1 MQTHGVE
8 QDKTFRTLLLSM
20 VITALLMYVLFFSRV
35 PIGVSDREGIDLDAP
50 LPDFSEYT
58 VVRDRKEAFF
68 EFLRPLIREVNWE
81 IRSDRDE
88 LLSYVDALAH
98 KGQLSK
104 RQWRKVFQLAR
115 KYRIEED
122 KLQADRALLEELLL
136 RVHIIPES
144 LVLAQAANES
154 AWGRSRFARR
164 GNNLFGQW
172 CFSEGC
178 GIVPKGRPE
187 GETYEV
193 AEFDSP
199 LDSIRSYMMNLNT
212 FHAYDELRK
221 IRHSMVQQE
230 QPISGKSL
238 AQGLIN
244 YSTRREAYVKE
255 IRLMIEQNDL
265 E

>member
-8 QDKTFRTLLLSM
+8 QDKTFRILLLSM
-20 VITALLMYVLFFSRV
+20 AITGLLMYLLFFSRV
-35 PIGVSDREGIDLDAP
+35 PVGTSDKDDVELDAP

-68 EFLRPLIREVNWE
+68 EYLRPLVKQVNWE

-88 LLSYVDALAH
+88 LQSYIEALEH
-98 KGQLSK
+98 KGSLSK
-104 RQWRKVFQLAR
+104 RQWRKVFELAR
-115 KYRIEED
+115 EYRIDEEQL
-122 KLQADRALLEELLL
+122 KPQRELLDELAL
-136 RVHIIPES
+136 RIHIIPES

-154 AWGRSRFARR
+154 AWGRSRFARK

-172 CFSEGC
+172 CFSKGC

-193 AEFDSP
+193 AVFDTP
-199 LDSIRSYMMNLNT
+199 LESIRSYMMNLNT
-212 FHAYDELRK
+212 FHAYDDLRD
-221 IRHSMVQQE
+221 IRQSLVEQE
-230 QPISGKSL
+230 QPITGKAL
-238 AQGLIN
+238 AEGLIN
-244 YSTRREAYVKE
+244 YSTRREEYVKE
-255 IRLMIEQNDL
+255 IQLMIEQNEL